1 MCKCATTGTSFSYAF
16 IVVTCADLLIL
27 VFVYRNVQRVVYTA
41 KYFRAL
47 LNTANIVEFEW
58 LRQYYVQGR
67 KHQETHMWWEEA
79 MKELLEMWNDMRKK
93 TILGLEVL
101 RDAAGKLCITSV
113 FQLHL

>member
-1 MCKCATTGTSFSYAF
+1 
-16 IVVTCADLLIL
+16 
-27 VFVYRNVQRVVYTA
+27 
-41 KYFRAL
+41 
-47 LNTANIVEFEW
+47 
-58 LRQYYVQGR
+58 
-67 KHQETHMWWEEA
+67 MWWEEA